1 MCRMTH
7 TRYRRNFIS
16 FSIGRVLRGE
26 QLGLV
31 ELSSIHV
38 DKDSVVYVSFCSN
51 TGLITRYPYWTSRK
65 NSLELIE
72 LSSRDKVSLV

>member
-1 MCRMTH
+1 MYRMIH

-38 DKDSVVYVSFCSN
+38 NKDSVVYVSFCSN
-51 TGLITRYPYWTSRK
+51 TGLITRDPYWTSRK
-65 NSLELIE
+65 SSYELIE